1 MKKHL
6 TTYGHASVNLKT
18 QREFIMENFFKM
30 KELGTNIRTEFLA
43 GMTTFLTMSYIIVVN
58 PAILS
63 AAGVPFDQVFIA
75 TIASAVIGTLIMAL
89 FGNYPIAIAPGM
101 GMNAYFVS
109 VVATQGVSY
118 QAVFGAVFVSG
129 IIFLLLTFT
138 KFRQVLIESI
148 PDSLKYGVT
157 AGIGLF
163 IAFLGLKMA
172 GLVVPN
178 EETLVSFGDLSI
190 PETQL
195 AVFGIVITLILV
207 ARNVKGALFI
217 GMAITAITGYIFNLL
232 TIDGFISAPPA
243 PIFFDLDIGGVVQHG
258 LYGVIFAFLLVTIF
272 DTTGTMIGVAE
283 QAGLM
288 KNGKFPRA
296 RAALTADAIA
306 TTVGSTLGSTPSS
319 AYVESS
325 SGVAVGGRTGF
336 TTLVVALLF
345 LVSLLFS
352 PLVAA
357 ISSLS
362 AVTAPALIIVGSYM
376 LFGLSNI
383 KWNEFDEAFPTFIV
397 VLMMPLTSSIA
408 TGIAVGFITYPLL
421 KLVTGKGKE
430 VHPMLYIF
438 GVIFIIQMIFFPAH

>member
-1 MKKHL
+1 MK
-6 TTYGHASVNLKT
+6 
-18 QREFIMENFFKM
+18 NFFNLDA
-30 KELGTNIRTEFLA
+30 LGTNVRTEVLA
-43 GMTTFLTMSYIIVVN
+43 GFTTFLTMSYIIVVN

-75 TIASAVIGTLIMAL
+75 TIASAAIGTFIMAIW
-89 FGNYPIAIAPGM
+89 GNHPIAIAPGM

-109 VVATQGVSY
+109 VVATQGVAY
-118 QAVFGAVFVSG
+118 QAVFGAVFISG

-172 GLVVPN
+172 GLVVAN
-178 EETLVSFGDLSI
+178 EETLVAFGDVKDPNTI
-190 PETQL
+190 L
-195 AVFGIVITLILV
+195 AIFGILLTLVLV
-207 ARNVKGALFI
+207 VRKVHGALFL
-217 GMAITAITGYIFNLL
+217 GMAATAIVGFALNFLQ
-232 TIDGFISAPPA
+232 IDGIVSAPPA
-243 PIFFDLDIGGVVQHG
+243 PVFFDLDFGGVVTHG

-296 RAALTADAIA
+296 RQALTADAIA
-306 TTVGSTLGSTPSS
+306 TTVGASLGSTPSS

-325 SGVAVGGRTGF
+325 SGVAVGGRSGL
-336 TTLVVALLF
+336 TTLVVAALF
-345 LVSLLFS
+345 VISLFFS
-352 PLVAA
+352 PLVGA

-376 LFGLSNI
+376 LFGLARI
-383 KWNEFDEAFPTFIV
+383 KWNEFDEAFPTFAV

-408 TGIAVGFITYPLL
+408 TGIAVGFITYPFL
-421 KLVTGKGKE
+421 KLVAGKGKE

-438 GVIFIIQMIFFPAH
+438 GVIFILQMIFFPAH

>member
-1 MKKHL
+1 MK
-6 TTYGHASVNLKT
+6 
-18 QREFIMENFFKM
+18 NFFNLAA
-30 KELGTNIRTEFLA
+30 LGTNVRTEVLA
-43 GMTTFLTMSYIIVVN
+43 GITTFLTMSYIIVVN

-75 TIASAVIGTLIMAL
+75 TIASAAIGTFIMAL
-89 FGNYPIAIAPGM
+89 WGNHPIAIAPGM

-109 VVATQGVSY
+109 VVASQGVAY
-118 QAVFGAVFVSG
+118 QAVFGAVFISG

-172 GLVVPN
+172 GLVVAN
-178 EETLVSFGDLSI
+178 EETLVAFGDVKDPQTI
-190 PETQL
+190 L
-195 AVFGIVITLILV
+195 AIFGILLTLVLV
-207 ARNVKGALFI
+207 VRKVHGALFI
-217 GMAITAITGYIFNLL
+217 GMAVTAIVGFALNFLQ
-232 TIDGFISAPPA
+232 IDGIVSAPPA
-243 PIFFDLDIGGVVQHG
+243 PVFFDLDFAGVVTHG

-288 KNGKFPRA
+288 KDGKFPRA
-296 RAALTADAIA
+296 RQALAADAIA
-306 TTVGSTLGSTPSS
+306 TTVGATLGSTPSS

-325 SGVAVGGRTGF
+325 SGVAVGGRTGL
-336 TTLVVALLF
+336 TTLVVAILF
-345 LVSLLFS
+345 VISLFFS
-352 PLVAA
+352 PLVGA

-376 LFGLSNI
+376 LFGLANI
-383 KWNEFDEAFPTFIV
+383 KWNEFDEAFPTFAV

-408 TGIAVGFITYPLL
+408 TGIAVGFITYPFL
-421 KLVTGKGKE
+421 KLVAGKGKE

-438 GVIFIIQMIFFPAH
+438 GLIFIIQMIFFPAH